1 MLFNSFSFIFIFLP
15 ITVTIFYLIGD
26 RGHHQISILWLISAS
41 LLFHAWW
48 NPIYILLLTGSI
60 LFNFYL
66 GKGLKKHIHEKNG
79 SSRSKHLL
87 VLGISINLLSL
98 AYFKYAN
105 FFVDNANILFS
116 DNYHLDTIILP
127 LAISFFTF
135 QQIAFLVDAYRGITH
150 ELKFSH
156 YCLFVVFFPQLIAG
170 PIVHHK
176 EMLPQFSKNSIYQ
189 FTHDRLA
196 IGSSFFIIGLFKKV
210 LDSYNKC
217 IPSECS

>member
-15 ITVTIFYLIGD
+15 ITVTIFYLIGN
-26 RGHHQISILWLISAS
+26 RGHHQIAILWLISAS
-41 LLFHAWW
+41 LFFYAWW

-66 GKGLKKHIHEKNG
+66 GKGLKKHIHEENG
-79 SSRSKHLL
+79 SSRNKHLL

-105 FFVDNANILFS
+105 FFVDNANTLFS
-116 DNYHLDTIILP
+116 NNYHLDTIILP

-176 EMLPQFSKNSIYQ
+176 EMLPQFSKKLYLPIY
-189 FTHDRLA
+189 A
-196 IGSSFFIIGLFKKV
+196 
-210 LDSYNKC
+210 
-217 IPSECS
+217 